1 MARLLHGR
9 GLELCVDPVDLARR
23 KIDPAQVAAVIFA
36 VDVFVDEAPR
46 TKLAKTITVKTSLAK

>member
-1 MARLLHGR
+1 MAKLLDGR
-9 GLELCVDPVDLARR
+9 GLELRVDPVDLARH

-46 TKLAKTITVKTSLAK
+46 ST